1 MEKNKNLLFIDDDSF
16 VISSLK
22 RFLRRDDYKVFT
34 AESCKEG
41 LEILKKHEIGVIV
54 SDLHMPGM
62 DGLSFFEQITVEYEA
77 VVKILMTGHATLDST
92 LDAINRL
99 RLFGYLKKPW
109 PADELKAV
117 LRRAFE
123 HYNLVTE
130 NSLLQELTKKQNAEL
145 KNVNELL
152 EEKVRI
158 RTSLIEE
165 ALREGIMMLATAAEA
180 KDKETGDHLNRIQTM
195 VLAICSGLG
204 ITDDKA
210 ETIGLFSI
218 IHDVGKIHVP
228 DRILNK
234 SESLNEEEWVEIKNH
249 TIVGERILG
258 EKKFYSIA
266 RQIARSHHENW
277 DGSGYPDG
285 LKGEDIPLPARIVAL
300 ADVFDAL
307 INKRPYKDAWSR
319 KDALDEMIKMTGT
332 KFDPDVMDAFQKIF
346 RQ

>member
-1 MEKNKNLLFIDDDSF
+1 MEINKNLLFIDDDSF

-22 RFLRRDDYKVFT
+22 RFLRREDYKVFT

-62 DGLSFFEQITVEYEA
+62 DGLSFFEQISVEYEA

-109 PADELKAV
+109 PAEELKAV
-117 LRRAFE
+117 LSRAFE

-130 NSLLQELTKKQNAEL
+130 NIALQELTRRQNIKL
-145 KNVNELL
+145 KNVNQML
-152 EEKVRI
+152 EFKVRK
-158 RTSLIEE
+158 RTALIEE

-180 KDKETGDHLNRIQTM
+180 KDKETGDHLSRLQTM
-195 VLAICSGLG
+195 ALAICNGLG
-204 ITDDKA
+204 IPGDKA
-210 ETIGLFSI
+210 TTIGLFSI

-228 DRILNK
+228 NQVLNK
-234 SESLNEEEWVEIKNH
+234 PGQLSDEEWCMIKTH
-249 TIVGERILG
+249 TIAGERILG
-258 EKKFYSIA
+258 EKKFYATA

-285 LKGEDIPLPARIVAL
+285 LKGDEIPLPARIVAV

-332 KFDPDVMDAFQKIF
+332 KFDPDVMDAFLKIF